1 MQRRFPESQCF
12 GGPRQGETWEMMY
25 MRLSAETS
33 RRLDQFINRST
44 SKLHAEKKGNYLF
57 FEGIIMIDF
66 LFRFP
71 EAHMVMPI

>member
-1 MQRRFPESQCF
+1 
-12 GGPRQGETWEMMY
+12 